1 MQVHFPETLN
11 ESNTPTAEP
20 NSHLPTSPEDLHL
33 TYSGM
38 DGSDILMGEGQITDL
53 YLSTNRISIQGN
65 RLVRQEM
72 ELTLFIDLPPGRRT
86 GLHRANSRGLGFRRY
101 LYGRSVAADSRS
113 AGSTTIPY
121 GALSIQHPITQ

>member
-33 TYSGM
+33 IYSGM

-53 YLSTNRISIQGN
+53 YHSTNRISIQGN
-65 RLVRQEM
+65 RLVRQGM
-72 ELTLFIDLPPGRRT
+72 ELTLFIDLP
-86 GLHRANSRGLGFRRY
+86 RAEEPVYIEQTRVAWALGDTFTVELLRPT
-101 LYGRSVAADSRS
+101 LEVQDQLRSHMEHSPSNTR
-113 AGSTTIPY
+113 
-121 GALSIQHPITQ
+121 